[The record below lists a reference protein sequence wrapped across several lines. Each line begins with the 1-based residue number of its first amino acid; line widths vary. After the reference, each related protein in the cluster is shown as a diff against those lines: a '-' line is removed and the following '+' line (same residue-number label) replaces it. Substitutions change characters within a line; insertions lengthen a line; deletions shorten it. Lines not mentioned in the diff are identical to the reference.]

1 MKRIAIIPVLA
12 LAAVLPAQQQTTS
25 WPTYH
30 GDNTG
35 RRFSPLTQINDK
47 NISGLATAWTFRTG
61 GVGGSLKSTP
71 LMVDGALYLTAPD
84 HVWAVDARN
93 GKQIWHKAFETKGG
107 WHIGNRGVGISG
119 NWLFF
124 LTPDCQIIS
133 LNLKDGSE
141 RWRKQNC
148 DLDQF
153 YYGSMAPIIVKT

>member
-1 MKRIAIIPVLA
+1 MKRIAILPVLA
-12 LAAVLPAQQQTTS
+12 LAAVLVAQPPTTS

-35 RRFSPLTQINDK
+35 RRFSPLTRINDK
-47 NISGLATAWTFRTG
+47 NISSLATAWTFRTG
-61 GVGGSLKSTP
+61 VGGGLKSTP
-71 LMVDGALYLTAPD
+71 LMVDGILYLTAPD

-93 GKQIWHKAFETKGG
+93 GKEIWHKAFETKGG

-153 YYGSMAPIIVKT
+153 YYGSMATMFV